1 MLKVISRSTLDLQAV
16 LDALV
21 QSAARLCEADTSG
34 IVRPDGDVLRFA
46 ASYRHSDDLVH
57 FMEQSPIP
65 LARDSATGRALLE
78 GRLVHIGDIKGDPDY
93 TYVDERLGGS
103 RTILAVPMLREGI
116 LEQPYVLDCDGGLI
130 GMVASPRGSMRERQ
144 SE

>member
-1 MLKVISRSTLDLQAV
+1 MASFARTATCCGSLRAIGTRMTSCISWNKVRS
-16 LDALV
+16 
-21 QSAARLCEADTSG
+21 
-34 IVRPDGDVLRFA
+34 
-46 ASYRHSDDLVH
+46 
-57 FMEQSPIP
+57 P
-65 LARDSATGRALLE
+65 LARGSATGRALLE
-78 GRLVHIGDIKGDPDY
+78 SRLVHIGDIKGDPDY

>member
-1 MLKVISRSTLDLQAV
+1 MTSCISWNKVRS
-16 LDALV
+16 
-21 QSAARLCEADTSG
+21 
-34 IVRPDGDVLRFA
+34 
-46 ASYRHSDDLVH
+46 
-57 FMEQSPIP
+57 P
-65 LARDSATGRALLE
+65 LARGSATGRALLE
-78 GRLVHIGDIKGDPDY
+78 SRLVHIGDIKGDPDY

-130 GMVASPRGSMRERQ
+130 GMVASARGSMRERQ

>member
-1 MLKVISRSTLDLQAV
+1 VLKVISRSTLDLQAV
-16 LDALV
+16 LDTLV
-21 QSAARLCEADTSG
+21 QSAARLCEGDMSG
-34 IVRPDGDVLRFA
+34 IVRPQATCCGSLRA
-46 ASYRHSDDLVH
+46 IGTRMTSCISWNKVRS
-57 FMEQSPIP
+57 P
-65 LARDSATGRALLE
+65 LARGSATGRALLE
-78 GRLVHIGDIKGDPDY
+78 SRLVHIGDIKGDPDY